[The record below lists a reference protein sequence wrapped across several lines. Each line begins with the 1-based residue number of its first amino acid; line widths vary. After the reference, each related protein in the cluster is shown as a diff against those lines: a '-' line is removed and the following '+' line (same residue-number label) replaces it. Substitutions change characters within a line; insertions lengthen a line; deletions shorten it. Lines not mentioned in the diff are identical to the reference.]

1 MNYLEILTTNFYKF
15 IPVFVRVSVILFF
28 LPYIGSRTVPIIFRF
43 FFALSVSLAIM
54 PFIPD
59 KEENFLISL
68 FNGIFFGMAIGL
80 MIRVIIAAVETAAQ
94 WMSMQ
99 IGFLVANIFNPQF
112 GELMGPLSVF
122 YEMFTIALFFSL
134 DLHLS
139 LVEIIVRTFEF
150 PAKYSFAGNV
160 IEFSYLLFPLA
171 LKLSAPVLLIQVLM
185 NLGLGFLSR
194 IMPQANVFFVGF
206 PLLLATGVAVLW
218 LSIPM
223 FTMVLSKAFINLK
236 DALAGL
242 VR

>member
-1 MNYLEILTTNFYKF
+1 MNYLDILTTNFYKF

>member
-1 MNYLEILTTNFYKF
+1 MNYLDILTTNFYKF
-15 IPVFVRVSVILFF
+15 IPVFIRVSVILFF

-54 PFIPD
+54 PFLSD
-59 KEENFLISL
+59 KEENLLISL

-80 MIRVIIAAVETAAQ
+80 MIRIIIAAVETAAQ

-139 LVEIIVRTFEF
+139 LVEIILRTFEF
-150 PAKYSFAGNV
+150 PVKYSFAGNV

-206 PLLLATGVAVLW
+206 PLLLATGVAVIW
-218 LSIPM
+218 LSIPI

-236 DALAGL
+236 DALYGL
-242 VR
+242 LR

>member
-54 PFIPD
+54 PFLPD
-59 KEENFLISL
+59 KEVNLLISL
-68 FNGIFFGMAIGL
+68 FNGVLFGMAIGL

-99 IGFLVANIFNPQF
+99 VGFLVANIFNPQF

-134 DLHLS
+134 DLHLN

>member
-160 IEFSYLLFPLA
+160 IKFSYLLFPLA